1 MPAVPESVIH
11 VARRHNEPVVVQT
24 LRSTVAA
31 VLAYVA
37 ALHLTTDR
45 APLLAPLT
53 ALLVVQV
60 TLYATLTNGLR
71 RMVAVIAGV
80 LIAAGFSELVGL
92 SWWSLGLLI
101 LASLVLGHLLRVDEY
116 VPEVAISGMLVLG
129 VTHVTETA
137 RGRVGETVIGA
148 VVGMLL
154 NLFLAP
160 PVFVQPASEAIEA
173 LAGRMRD
180 LLLDIGGRTHRMTR
194 PETVGWLHEA
204 RRLDQ
209 DIVRVDVELS
219 RAEESLRLNPRV
231 RQGEL
236 ARLVLRSG
244 LDTLEICAVV
254 LRTLCRSLADL
265 AVDREGRQDRVY
277 PDEVAAPLCD
287 LLEQLA
293 TAVDGFGRLIT
304 AQVSA
309 SAEQAEE
316 ELAQALL
323 DGRAA
328 RERISRLLVAE
339 MERRPDRWQLQGA
352 LLANIDRLLDEL
364 DVERR
369 SQMLAEALDRH
380 HRERRERQ
388 ASRALLDRVRG
399 GRRQHPG

>member
-1 MPAVPESVIH
+1 MPEVPERMTH
-11 VARRHNEPVVVQT
+11 VLRRRNDPVVVQT
-24 LRSTVAA
+24 FRSTVAA

-37 ALHLTTDR
+37 ALRLTSDP

-60 TLYATLTNGLR
+60 TLYATLTNGMR
-71 RMVAVIAGV
+71 RVVSVVAGV
-80 LIAAGFSELVGL
+80 LIAVAFSELVGL
-92 SWWSLGLLI
+92 TWWSLGLLI
-101 LASLVLGHLLRVDEY
+101 LASLVLGRVLRVEEY

-137 RGRVGETVIGA
+137 YVRVAETVIGA
-148 VVGMLL
+148 VVGTVL
-154 NLFLAP
+154 NLVLAP
-160 PVFVQPASEAIEA
+160 PVFVQPASAAIED
-173 LAGRMRD
+173 LAGRMHR
-180 LLLDIGGRTHRMTR
+180 LLTDISCRTAQVNRQ
-194 PETVGWLHEA
+194 EAVGWLHEA

-209 DIVRVDVELS
+209 DIVRIDGELS
-219 RAEESLRLNPRV
+219 RAEESTRLNPRV

-265 AVDREGRQDRVY
+265 AIEREGEEGGVY
-277 PDEVAAPLCD
+277 PDEVAAPLCE
-287 LLEQLA
+287 LLNDVA
-293 TAVDGFGRLIT
+293 RAVDGFGRLIT

-309 SAEQAEE
+309 SAERAEE

-328 RERISRLLVAE
+328 RERIARLLVEE
-339 MERRPDRWQLQGA
+339 MRRRPDRWQLQGA

-369 SQMLAEALDRH
+369 SQMLAESLDRYQERR
-380 HRERRERQ
+380 RERRQQPQ
-388 ASRALLDRVRG
+388 ALWHRIRG
-399 GRRQHPG
+399 A